1 MLSTKIWTV
10 ELEHLLNIS
19 QIVALIQTWPS
30 DRLLKVWFSKVWLI
44 DPENKSE
51 EEFECLTTKV
61 TFIPVIQPDDGVIV
75 NVRFPSIYDPLF
87 SEDIDV
93 DKVGKS

>member
-1 MLSTKIWTV
+1 M
-10 ELEHLLNIS
+10 
-19 QIVALIQTWPS
+19 
-30 DRLLKVWFSKVWLI
+30 I

-51 EEFECLTTKV
+51 EELECSTSKV

-75 NVRFPSIYDPLF
+75 NVKFPSIYDPLF

-93 DKVGKS
+93 DKVGKSCKYWNAEEDWFFVLPNRSVEIE